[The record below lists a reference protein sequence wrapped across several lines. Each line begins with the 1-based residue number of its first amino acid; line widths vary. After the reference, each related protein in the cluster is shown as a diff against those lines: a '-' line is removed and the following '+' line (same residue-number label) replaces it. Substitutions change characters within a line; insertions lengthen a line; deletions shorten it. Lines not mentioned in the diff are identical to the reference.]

1 MTVKWSFVLLSILL
15 IYAEI
20 DSLYAKKT
28 NENDKKEQKPFVVCE
43 KISKGNIPVYI
54 KALGNVV
61 SEESVLIK
69 SQISGILTKIHFND
83 GQDVKKNQ
91 LLAEIDARPFEAQ
104 LKQYEGQYERDKAL
118 LENAKLDLERYKD
131 LLDKDSITKQTVD
144 TQLSLVKQY
153 IGIVKTDLGLIESA
167 RVNLNYCK
175 IKSPIAGRVGIRFV
189 DQGNYVQTSDTTGL
203 AIINAIDKVRVYF
216 SIPEDEIPRLQKKI
230 NEKTPL
236 IVEAY
241 DRWHNNLLKKGVF
254 DVIDNQIDVTTGT
267 IKIKSIFENND
278 NILFPNQ
285 FVNIHLLIEEHKDV
299 LLAPTRA
306 IQLGSKG
313 NYVYVLNDNETI
325 SLKMVE
331 ILGQYQN
338 NSAIK
343 GDLHENQS
351 IVVEGGDKLKEGMEV
366 VVSVDAKEKE
376 KKESLLNSKKD
387 KDKNE

>member
-1 MTVKWSFVLLSILL
+1 MKCFFVLLSI
-15 IYAEI
+15 IFAYGEI
-20 DSLYAKKT
+20 GTIYAKKP
-28 NENDKKEQKPFVVCE
+28 NETDKKEQKPLVVCE
-43 KISKGNIPVYI
+43 KISKGNLPVYI
-54 KALGNVV
+54 KALGNVT
-61 SEESVLIK
+61 SQASVLIK
-69 SQISGILTKIHFND
+69 PQISGILTQIHFND

-131 LLDKDSITKQTVD
+131 LNTKDSISKQILD
-144 TQLSLVKQY
+144 TQIALVKQY
-153 IGIVKTDLGLIESA
+153 VGIVKSDQGLIDTV

-175 IKSPIAGRVGIRFV
+175 IKSPIEGKIGIRLVDPGNFV
-189 DQGNYVQTSDTTGL
+189 QISDVAGIAL
-203 AIINAIDKVRVYF
+203 VNATNKVRVYF
-216 SIPEDEIPRLQKKI
+216 TIPEDEIPRLQKKT
-230 NEKTPL
+230 NQSEPL

-241 DRWHNNLLKKGVF
+241 DRWHNNLLKKGV
-254 DVIDNQIDVTTGT
+254 VETIDNQIDVTTGT

-285 FVNIHLLIEEHKDV
+285 FVNIHLLIHEHKDV

-313 NYVYVLNDNETI
+313 NYVYVLNDNQTI

-338 NSAIK
+338 NSAVK
-343 GDLHENQS
+343 GDLNENQS
-351 IVVEGGDKLKEGMEV
+351 VVVEGGDKLKEGMEV
-366 VVSVDAKEKE
+366 TLSGDEQKDPSSKP
-376 KKESLLNSKKD
+376 KKD
-387 KDKNE
+387 KKKDKKV

>member
-1 MTVKWSFVLLSILL
+1 VKWFFVLLSIIFVYGEVSNLN
-15 IYAEI
+15 
-20 DSLYAKKT
+20 AKKP
-28 NENDKKEQKPFVVCE
+28 NESDKKEQKPLVVCE
-43 KISKGNIPVYI
+43 KISKGNLPVYI
-54 KALGNVV
+54 KALGNVT
-61 SEESVLIK
+61 SQASVLIK
-69 SQISGILTKIHFND
+69 PQISGILTQIHFND

-118 LENAKLDLERYKD
+118 LENARLDLERYKD
-131 LLDKDSITKQTVD
+131 LNTKDSISKQILD
-144 TQLSLVKQY
+144 TQIALVKQY
-153 IGIVKTDLGLIESA
+153 VGIVKSDQGLIDTV

-175 IKSPIAGRVGIRFV
+175 IKSPIEGKIGIRLV
-189 DQGNYVQTSDTTGL
+189 DPGNYVQISDATGI
-203 AIINAIDKVRVYF
+203 AIVNATDKVRVYF
-216 SIPEDEIPRLQKKI
+216 TIPEDEIPRLQKKT
-230 NEKTPL
+230 NQSEPL

-241 DRWHNNLLKKGVF
+241 DRWHNNLLKKGV
-254 DVIDNQIDVTTGT
+254 VETIDNQIDVTTGT

-285 FVNIHLLIEEHKDV
+285 FVNIHLLIDEHKDV

-313 NYVYVLNDNETI
+313 NYVYVLNDNQTI

-343 GDLHENQS
+343 GDLIENQS
-351 IVVEGGDKLKEGMEV
+351 VVVEGGDKLKEGMEV
-366 VVSVDAKEKE
+366 TLSGDEHKDPSSKP
-376 KKESLLNSKKD
+376 KKD
-387 KDKNE
+387 KKKDKKV